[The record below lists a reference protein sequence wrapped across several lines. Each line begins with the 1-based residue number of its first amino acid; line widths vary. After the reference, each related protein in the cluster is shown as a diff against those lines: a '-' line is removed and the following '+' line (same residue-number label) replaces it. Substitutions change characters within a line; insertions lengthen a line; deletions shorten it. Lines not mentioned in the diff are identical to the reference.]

1 MGGLVMTAPL
11 PDQELVN
18 LLDVH
23 AQLELPDGMRA
34 ELIGGEIVISPTPAN
49 FHNWIY
55 GRLQRRLN
63 REVPEDWIITNTAT
77 VFLPATEERFIPD
90 LLICESEAL
99 KSMEEWQ
106 VQADD
111 VLLVAEIT
119 SPSTRARDLQ
129 AKVKGY
135 AHSNVPIYL
144 LIDPHD
150 GDGST
155 TVYSHPDGKGL
166 YRDEHRAMFGEKL
179 TLPEP
184 LGLDLDT
191 AGFLK

>member
-1 MGGLVMTAPL
+1 MTAPL
-11 PDQELVN
+11 PDQEFVN
-18 LLDVH
+18 LLDIH

-49 FHNWIY
+49 FHNWIFSELN
-55 GRLQRRLN
+55 LQLV
-63 REVPEDWIITNTAT
+63 REVPTQWRITNTTT

-119 SPSTRARDLQ
+119 SPSTRGRDLQ

-150 GDGST
+150 DDGST

-166 YRDEHRAMFGEKL
+166 YRDEHRAAFGEKL

>member
-1 MGGLVMTAPL
+1 
-11 PDQELVN
+11 
-18 LLDVH
+18 
-23 AQLELPDGMRA
+23 
-34 ELIGGEIVISPTPAN
+34 
-49 FHNWIY
+49 
-55 GRLQRRLN
+55 
-63 REVPEDWIITNTAT
+63 
-77 VFLPATEERFIPD
+77 
-90 LLICESEAL
+90 
-99 KSMEEWQ
+99 MEEWQ

-184 LGLDLDT
+184 LGLELDT
-191 AGFLK
+191 TGFLK

>member
-1 MGGLVMTAPL
+1 MTAPL
-11 PDQELVN
+11 PDQEFEN
-18 LLDVH
+18 LLDIH

-49 FHNWIY
+49 FHNWIFSELN
-55 GRLQRRLN
+55 LQLV
-63 REVPEDWIITNTAT
+63 REVPTQWRITNTAT

-184 LGLDLDT
+184 LGLELDT

>member
-1 MGGLVMTAPL
+1 MTAPL
-11 PDQELVN
+11 PDQEFVN
-18 LLDVH
+18 LLDIH

-106 VQADD
+106 VKADD

-119 SPSTRARDLQ
+119 SPSTRARDLGD
-129 AKVKGY
+129 KVKGY

-150 GDGST
+150 DEGST
-155 TVYSHPDGKGL
+155 TVYSAPDGKGR
-166 YRDEHRAMFGEKL
+166 YRDEHRAAFGEPV

-184 LGLDLDT
+184 LGLTLDT

>member
-11 PDQELVN
+11 PDQEFEN
-18 LLDVH
+18 LLDIH
-23 AQLELPDGMRA
+23 AQLKLPDGMRA

-63 REVPEDWIITNTAT
+63 REVPEDWIVTNTAT
-77 VFLPATEERFIPD
+77 VFLPATDERFIPD

-106 VQADD
+106 VQAGD

-150 GDGST
+150 DEGCT
-155 TVYSHPDGKGL
+155 TVYSAPDGKGR
-166 YRDEHRAMFGEKL
+166 YRDEHRAAFGEPL

-184 LGLDLDT
+184 LGLELDT

>member
-1 MGGLVMTAPL
+1 MTAPL
-11 PDQELVN
+11 PDQEFEN
-18 LLDVH
+18 LLEIH

-34 ELIGGEIVISPTPAN
+34 ELIGGEIVISPTPTI
-49 FHNWIY
+49 FHNEIY
-55 GRLQRRLN
+55 ARLQRWLN
-63 REVPEDWIITNTAT
+63 QGVPEDWFVTNTTT
-77 VFLPATEERFIPD
+77 VFLPATEERYIPD
-90 LLICESEAL
+90 LVVY
-99 KSMEEWQ
+99 KSGATSSPDDWQ
-106 VQADD
+106 LNADH

-119 SPSTRARDLQ
+119 SPSTRDRDLT

-135 AHSNVPIYL
+135 AHSNVPVYL
-144 LIDPHD
+144 LVDPHD

-184 LGLDLDT
+184 LDLSLDT
-191 AGFLK
+191 ALFPKK

>member
-11 PDQELVN
+11 PDQEFED
-18 LLDVH
+18 LLDLH
-23 AQLELPDGMRA
+23 ARLELPDGMRA

-111 VLLVAEIT
+111 ALLVAEIT

-135 AHSNVPIYL
+135 AHSSVPVYL

-150 GDGST
+150 HEGST
-155 TVYSHPDGKGL
+155 TVYSAPDGKGR
-166 YRDEHRAMFGEKL
+166 YRDEHRAAFGEPV

-184 LGLDLDT
+184 LGIELDT

>member
-1 MGGLVMTAPL
+1 MTAPL
-11 PDQELVN
+11 PDQEFVN
-18 LLDVH
+18 LLDIH

-49 FHNWIY
+49 FHNWIFSELN
-55 GRLQRRLN
+55 LQLV
-63 REVPEDWIITNTAT
+63 REVPTQWRITNTTT

-106 VQADD
+106 VEASD

-119 SPSTRARDLQ
+119 SPSTRARDLG

-144 LIDPHD
+144 LIDPHHNE
-150 GDGST
+150 GST
-155 TVYSHPDGKGL
+155 TVYSAPDGKGR
-166 YRDEHRAMFGEKL
+166 YRDEHRAAFGEPV

-184 LGLDLDT
+184 LGLTLDT

>member
-11 PDQELVN
+11 PDQEFVN
-18 LLDVH
+18 LLDLH

-106 VQADD
+106 VQAGD

-150 GDGST
+150 DEGST
-155 TVYSHPDGKGL
+155 TVYSAPDGKGR
-166 YRDEHRAMFGEKL
+166 YRDEHRAAFGEPL

-184 LGLDLDT
+184 LGLELDT